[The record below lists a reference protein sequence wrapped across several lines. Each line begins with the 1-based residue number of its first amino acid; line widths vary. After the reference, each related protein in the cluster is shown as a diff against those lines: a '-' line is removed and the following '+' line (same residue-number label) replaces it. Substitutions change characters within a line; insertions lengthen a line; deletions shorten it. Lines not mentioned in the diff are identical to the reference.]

1 VGPGGSKVVL
11 VVDDSEM
18 IIQVV
23 RTVVE
28 QMGYVVVTA
37 ANGAAA
43 LVTAQTLPPDLIFLD
58 LHMPEMSGL
67 EMLREMRLDRSLEQT
82 PVVLLTSSRSPDV
95 MTKAARL
102 GVRDYISKPA
112 RPARI
117 REKVAKYLE

>member
-1 VGPGGSKVVL
+1 MGPGGSKVVL

-28 QMGYVVVTA
+28 QMAHIVVTA
-37 ANGAAA
+37 ANGAEA

-67 EMLREMRLDRSLEQT
+67 EMLREMRADRSLERT

-95 MTKAARL
+95 MTKAARM
-102 GVRDYISKPA
+102 GVRDYLSKPA